1 MAAMMRAGVMGNILR
16 NIANTIVRSFAEH
29 RSGDSDIDVSQ
40 DVLSQKRGDIEAK
53 REFFRQAQAKA
64 SAGDAESMFFIAMDY
79 GAGGELKTDLAK
91 SAFWMRTAAR
101 KWV

>member
-1 MAAMMRAGVMGNILR
+1 MFPKTFVPK
-16 NIANTIVRSFAEH
+16 T
-29 RSGDSDIDVSQ
+29 
-40 DVLSQKRGDIEAK
+40 GDIEAK

-91 SAFWMRTAAR
+91 SAFGCARQPGNGCSVHLKPMRSDTR
-101 KWV
+101 PLITIKL

>member
-1 MAAMMRAGVMGNILR
+1 
-16 NIANTIVRSFAEH
+16 
-29 RSGDSDIDVSQ
+29 
-40 DVLSQKRGDIEAK
+40 
-53 REFFRQAQAKA
+53 
-64 SAGDAESMFFIAMDY
+64 MFFIAMDY